1 MADTSKL
8 TDLAVNGRYKPKKR
22 TATERPPSP
31 ALTGSVDFQLIPG
44 ATSRTLTM
52 QMVYASGDDLRGYN
66 TVTGEH
72 YLRVP
77 ENKVVQLTLS
87 LGGLWDWKFTPEAF
101 TLGTR
106 AHADR
111 YWLDSATDKSV
122 TLIIE
127 PSGLPAQAAGQQNDR
142 NDEKFNLTVEIA
154 QEGTNIPLV
163 IMIDPITKNPPQVGG
178 MIVPQDVPAPIY

>member
-1 MADTSKL
+1 MADTSNL
-8 TDLAVNGRYKPKKR
+8 TELAVSGRYKPKRR

-31 ALTGSVDFQLIPG
+31 DLTGSVDFQLIPG

-52 QMVYASGDDLRGYN
+52 QMVYAGGDDLRGYN
-66 TVTGEH
+66 TLTGEH

-87 LGGLWDWKFTPEAF
+87 LGGLWDWKFTPEGF
-101 TLGTR
+101 TLGNR
-106 AHADR
+106 DHRDR
-111 YWLDSATDKSV
+111 YWLDSASDKSV

-127 PSGLPAQAAGQQNDR
+127 PSGLSAQAAEQH
-142 NDEKFNLTVEIA
+142 DEKFNLTVEIA
-154 QEGTNIPLV
+154 QEGTKIPLV
-163 IMIDPITKNPPQVGG
+163 IMIDPITKNPPPVGG